1 MSKTV
6 DPNQGDADGTVTT
19 PATGTSRTLEAIKV
33 RRITKRIDPVQDFKR
48 IPSMPCARESL
59 LYGIGTGAGIGGIRF
74 ISSRSVLTSCH
85 WAIGTFVLVSSF
97 SWYTCRSALTKEQ
110 RVMRTI
116 AERYP
121 ERNVKRLKR
130 KDSPSVPSDTTDGS

>member
-1 MSKTV
+1 MSKPI
-6 DPNQGDADGTVTT
+6 DPSQGDPDGTVTT
-19 PATGTSRTLEAIKV
+19 PAAGTSRTLEAIK
-33 RRITKRIDPVQDFKR
+33 RIDPVEDFKR

-74 ISSRSVLTSCH
+74 ISSRSILTSCH
-85 WAIGTFVLVSSF
+85 WAVGTFVLVSSF
-97 SWYTCRSALTKEQ
+97 SWYTCRSSLAKEQ

-121 ERNVKRLKR
+121 ERNAKRLRR
-130 KDSPSVPSDTTDGS
+130 KDSPNMPPETTANNL

>member
-1 MSKTV
+1 MSKTI

-19 PATGTSRTLEAIKV
+19 PGTGTSRTLEAL
-33 RRITKRIDPVQDFKR
+33 KRIDPVQDFKR

-74 ISSRSVLTSCH
+74 ISSRSILTSCH
-85 WAIGTFVLVSSF
+85 WAVGAFVLVSSF
-97 SWYTCRSALTKEQ
+97 SWYTCRSALSKEQ

-121 ERNVKRLKR
+121 ERNAKKLKR
-130 KDSPSVPSDTTDGS
+130 RDNLNPPSEASASSS

>member
-1 MSKTV
+1 MSKTI

-19 PATGTSRTLEAIKV
+19 PAAGTSRTLEAIK
-33 RRITKRIDPVQDFKR
+33 RIDPLQDFKR

-74 ISSRSVLTSCH
+74 ISSRSILTSCH
-85 WAIGTFVLVSSF
+85 WAVGTFILVSSF
-97 SWYTCRSALTKEQ
+97 SWYTCRSALSKEQ
-110 RVMRTI
+110 MVMRTI

-121 ERNVKRLKR
+121 ERNAKRLKR
-130 KDSPSVPSDTTDGS
+130 RDGPNPPSEDSTSSS

>member
-1 MSKTV
+1 MSKTI

-19 PATGTSRTLEAIKV
+19 PAAGTSRTLEAI
-33 RRITKRIDPVQDFKR
+33 KRIDPVQDFKR

-59 LYGIGTGAGIGGIRF
+59 MYGIGTGAGIGGIRF
-74 ISSRSVLTSCH
+74 ISSRSILTSCH
-85 WAIGTFVLVSSF
+85 WAVGTFVLVSSF
-97 SWYTCRSALTKEQ
+97 SWYTCRAALSKEQ

-121 ERNVKRLKR
+121 ERNAKKLKR
-130 KDSPSVPSDTTDGS
+130 RDSPNPPSED

>member
-1 MSKTV
+1 MSKTI

-19 PATGTSRTLEAIKV
+19 PAAGTSRTLEAI
-33 RRITKRIDPVQDFKR
+33 KRIDPVQDFKR

-59 LYGIGTGAGIGGIRF
+59 LYGIGTGASIGGIRF
-74 ISSRSVLTSCH
+74 ISSRSILTSCH

-97 SWYTCRSALTKEQ
+97 SWYTCRSALAKEQ
-110 RVMRTI
+110 RVMSTI

-121 ERNVKRLKR
+121 DRNAKKLKR
-130 KDSPSVPSDTTDGS
+130 KDGPDAPSGMTTNDS